1 VIHQRKSEMSEGEM
15 ESLSSEQTAPVR
27 KSRGFFWKNPGFG
40 NYGAD
45 QVVSAFRHRL
55 SEMGT
60 TAAGE

>member
-1 VIHQRKSEMSEGEM
+1 MSEGEM

-27 KSRGFFWKNPGFG
+27 KSRGFFWKNPGSG

-45 QVVSAFRHRL
+45 QVVSVFRHRQ
-55 SEMGT
+55 SEMDT